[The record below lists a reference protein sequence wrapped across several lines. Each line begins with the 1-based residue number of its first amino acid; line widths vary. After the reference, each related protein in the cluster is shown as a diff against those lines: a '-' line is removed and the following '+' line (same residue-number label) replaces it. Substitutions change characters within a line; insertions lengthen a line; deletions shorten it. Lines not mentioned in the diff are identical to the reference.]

1 MLTAYAPILVL
12 LAAVLAFAVGNMV
25 ISDVL
30 GRTLRNSE
38 KASPY
43 ECGMDPIG
51 SARVRLSIHF
61 YLVAVL
67 FIVFDVEALFIV
79 LWAGSLREFAEAGL
93 GMRVF
98 AAVFAFVFVLGLTL
112 FYEWRKGG
120 LEWDR

>member
-12 LAAVLAFAVGNMV
+12 LAAILAFAVGNMV
-25 ISDVL
+25 LSDVV
-30 GRTLRNSE
+30 GRTFRNSE

-79 LWAGSLREFAEAGL
+79 LWAGSVREFAAAGL

-98 AAVFAFVFVLGLTL
+98 AAVFLFVFVLAATL